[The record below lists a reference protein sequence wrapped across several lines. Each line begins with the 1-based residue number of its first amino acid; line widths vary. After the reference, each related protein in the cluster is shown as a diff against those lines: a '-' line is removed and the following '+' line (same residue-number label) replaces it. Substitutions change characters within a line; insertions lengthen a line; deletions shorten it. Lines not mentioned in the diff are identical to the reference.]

1 MFKFTIGDRVRVV
14 PGMEVLT
21 TGHTEKS
28 YALTYPDGFMVA
40 DLVSGIHGPDY
51 HCEPMVKT
59 SQSRAHWIE
68 EKHLKELD
76 TV

>member
-14 PGMEVLT
+14 PGMEMLAT
-21 TGHTEKS
+21 QCTKKA
-28 YALTYPDGFMVA
+28 YALTYPDGFIVA
-40 DLVSGIHGPDY
+40 DLVNGIHGPDY
-51 HCEPMVKT
+51 HCEPLTKT
-59 SQSRAHWIE
+59 PHARAIWIE